1 MNNSNKYNAVL
12 EKLKKLVAMKW
23 DLETVLKNKD
33 NILNPPYSK
42 FPLKTNSNT
51 NMTTPKVNNLFPHLQ
66 TVNVDTTPRRKRGG
80 MEMSPSNTF
89 TGGPELLHQLAFY
102 ISKILKI
109 DTKMF

>member
-12 EKLKKLVAMKW
+12 EKLKKLVAVKW

-80 MEMSPSNTF
+80 MKLSDQIHFPLVHIILIIIMMIKKSNR
-89 TGGPELLHQLAFY
+89 
-102 ISKILKI
+102 
-109 DTKMF
+109 